1 MAIVYFQIYEN
12 GCLFYKTNIIYICT
26 RLVLAVGTFIRSDW
40 FSMGCS
46 VYKIFSD
53 ILITPLCQILG
64 IDKHGK
70 IQRDDRN
77 WKGMKVFFS
86 TKLLQLKEL
95 SNKNPTTQF
104 DKLLHKC
111 LIKVIENIERQLSR
125 MPFFGDGVD
134 TDIEDKM
141 RHVPLSNSGCESNFG
156 KLDART
162 KDASGTVPIS
172 NISDKFII
180 ATNNYLQ
187 NDKFIN
193 NKEEEYHWART
204 SDEAKKARTLQE
216 EFIAS
221 FISQKTNTIS

>member
-1 MAIVYFQIYEN
+1 
-12 GCLFYKTNIIYICT
+12 
-26 RLVLAVGTFIRSDW
+26 
-40 FSMGCS
+40 MGCS
-46 VYKIFSD
+46 LYKIFSD

-77 WKGMKVFFS
+77 WKGMKVFFT

-95 SNKNPTTQF
+95 STKTPTTQF
-104 DKLLHKC
+104 DILLQKC

-125 MPFFGDGVD
+125 MPFFGNGVD
-134 TDIEDKM
+134 ADIEDKM

-156 KLDART
+156 MLDART

-180 ATNNYLQ
+180 STNNYLQ
-187 NDKFIN
+187 NDTFRN

-204 SDEAKKARTLQE
+204 SVSKCLLQ
-216 EFIAS
+216 
-221 FISQKTNTIS
+221 